1 MKAGDVTLGHVFA
14 ADHHLVVP
22 LFQRPYVWGE
32 DPNWLSLWTDVRTAA
47 EEVEAE
53 VFDEHGRHDPRTYF
67 LGAVVIQSR
76 RHLPRRLSSS
86 NVIDGQQRLT
96 TLQVLL
102 AAARRVAL
110 RIGAETSAGLFS
122 TLLDNKREAINPD
135 HPEDL
140 HKLWPLPQD
149 NGAFRWA
156 LRTENLPVPLGLGD
170 HKLVKA
176 AEWFEESV
184 FSWCISSD
192 DPELRLGY
200 LFETLRDRMQLVQIY
215 LESYDD
221 PQVIFEA
228 LNHRGVKLDAADLV
242 KNLLFQKVEQQGD
255 HKRADTLLLDSWLP
269 LDGQHW
275 RRQVT
280 TGRMKRSRIDLLLS
294 YWLTIQ
300 TSGEVSAEH
309 LFVNVRNWL
318 TSSPGNNASAPA
330 RAADLIVDIRRYADK
345 YDELEGMPSSSNVGA
360 LLNRMQ
366 ATGTMTPWPLLL
378 RVFADDAVPSN
389 QKDLVA
395 RAIDSFL
402 MRRGVARMPNGD
414 YNKLFVQLME
424 VASGAEPECVGD
436 TVVGALAAQTADSR
450 RWPSDEEFAAAL
462 ADTGLYKSVYRARL
476 RSLLVG
482 LENHLQSGKTEP
494 GRQLSSTDSKLNI
507 EHLMPQ
513 EWGKHWALPDN
524 HTEDD
529 LLRRTSAVHQLGNLT
544 LVTTKLN
551 PSLSNKNWEYKKP
564 AIQKHS
570 LLRLTTG
577 SVLSRPETADE
588 FDEASWSDQW
598 DEARIAARTH
608 HLIGAAL
615 EAWPRPTDAAPAE
628 SVNSP
633 EFANSEPS

>member
-22 LFQRPYVWGE
+22 LFQRPYVW
-32 DPNWLSLWTDVRTAA
+32 DQDLNWEPLWTDVRTAA

-102 AAARRVAL
+102 AAARRVAV
-110 RIGAETSAGLFS
+110 RIDAATTAGLFS
-122 TLLDNKREAINPD
+122 TLLDNKHEAIHPD
-135 HPEDL
+135 HQEDL

-156 LRTENLPVPLGLGD
+156 LRTEDLAIPSGLDG
-170 HKLVKA
+170 HKLVNA
-176 AEWFEESV
+176 AVWFEDAI
-184 FSWCISSD
+184 FTWCCNSAD
-192 DPELRLGY
+192 RELRLGY
-200 LFETLRDRMQLVQIY
+200 LFETLRDRMQLVQIF

-255 HKRADTLLLDSWLP
+255 HKRADSLLLDSWLP
-269 LDGQHW
+269 LDGQDW
-275 RRQVT
+275 RHQVT

-309 LFVNVRNWL
+309 LFSDVREWL
-318 TSSPGNNASAPA
+318 PSSPLSSAE
-330 RAADLIVDIRRYADK
+330 LIIDIRRYADK
-345 YDELEGMPSSSNVGA
+345 YDELEGMPSSSSVGA

-378 RVFADDAVPSN
+378 RVFADDAVPID
-389 QKDLVA
+389 QRELLA

-402 MRRGVARMPNGD
+402 MRRGVARMSNGD
-414 YNKLFVQLME
+414 YNRLFVLLMD
-424 VASGAEPECVGD
+424 VARTADPHSVGD
-436 TVVGALAAQTADSR
+436 AVVAAMAAQTADSR
-450 RWPSDEEFAAAL
+450 RWPTDDEFADAL
-462 ADTGLYKSVYRARL
+462 ADPGLYNSVYRARL

-482 LENHLQSGKTEP
+482 LENQLQSGKTEP
-494 GRQLSSTDSKLNI
+494 GRHLSSTDSKLNI

-513 EWGKHWALPDN
+513 EWGKHWPLPDQ
-524 HTEDD
+524 HSEADF
-529 LLRRTSAVHQLGNLT
+529 LRRTTAIHQLGNLT

-551 PSLSNKNWEYKKP
+551 PSLSNKNWEFKRP

-577 SVLSRPETADE
+577 SVLSKPESANDFE
-588 FDEASWSDQW
+588 EESWSVRW
-598 DEARIAARTH
+598 DESRIVARTR
-608 HLIGAAL
+608 HLTGVAL
-615 EAWPRPTDAAPAE
+615 ETWPRPATADPNEPDGSSIQARAE
-628 SVNSP
+628 RS
-633 EFANSEPS
+633 

>member
-14 ADHHLVVP
+14 ADYHLVVP

-102 AAARRVAL
+102 AASRRVAQ

-122 TLLDNKREAINPD
+122 TLLDNKREAIHPD

-156 LRTENLPVPLGLGD
+156 VRTENLPVPLGLGD

-176 AEWFEESV
+176 AEWFEESI

-255 HKRADTLLLDSWLP
+255 HKRANSLLLDSWLP

-309 LFVNVRNWL
+309 LFIDVRNWL
-318 TSSPGNNASAPA
+318 TSGPVNTASPPAS
-330 RAADLIVDIRRYADK
+330 AADLIVDIRRYADR
-345 YDELEGMPSSSNVGA
+345 YDELERMPSSSDVGA

-378 RVFADDAVPSN
+378 RVFADDEVPPN
-389 QKDLVA
+389 QKDLIA

-414 YNKLFVQLME
+414 YNKLFVQLMDI
-424 VASGAEPECVGD
+424 ASTAEPEFLGE
-436 TVVGALAAQTADSR
+436 TVVAALAAQTAESR
-450 RWPSDEEFAAAL
+450 RWPSDEEFAIAL
-462 ADTGLYKSVYRARL
+462 ADASLYKLVYRARL
-476 RSLLVG
+476 KSLLVG
-482 LENHLQSGKTEP
+482 LENHLQSGLTES
-494 GRQLSSTDSKLNI
+494 GKLLSSTDSKLNI
-507 EHLMPQ
+507 EHVMPQ
-513 EWGKHWALPDN
+513 QWGKHWPLPDH
-524 HTEDD
+524 HTEED
-529 LLRRTSAVHQLGNLT
+529 LARRTSAVHQLGNLT
-544 LVTTKLN
+544 LVTAKLN
-551 PSLSNKNWEYKKP
+551 SSLSNNAWESKKST
-564 AIQKHS
+564 IQKHS

-577 SVLSRPETADE
+577 SVLSRPETAVE
-588 FDEASWSDQW
+588 FDEEAWPGKW
-598 DEARIAARTH
+598 DEARIAARTQN
-608 HLIGAAL
+608 LIGVAL
-615 EAWPRPTDAAPAE
+615 EAWPRPTSAEPTEFQRNHMDAD
-628 SVNSP
+628 VGV
-633 EFANSEPS
+633 

>member
-22 LFQRPYVWGE
+22 LFQRPYVW
-32 DPNWLSLWTDVRTAA
+32 DQDANWGPLWADVRTAA

-53 VFDEHGRHDPRTYF
+53 VLDEHGRHDRRTYF

-76 RHLPRRLSSS
+76 KHLPRRLSSS

-96 TLQVLL
+96 TLQILL
-102 AAARRVAL
+102 AAARRVAV
-110 RIGAETSAGLFS
+110 RIEAATSAGLFS
-122 TLLDNKREAINPD
+122 TLLDNKREAIHPD

-156 LRTENLPVPLGLGD
+156 LRTEDLPIPSGLGG

-176 AEWFEESV
+176 AEWFEDV
-184 FSWCISSD
+184 IFSWCSISA

-200 LFETLRDRMQLVQIY
+200 LFETLRDRMQLVQIF

-255 HKRADTLLLDSWLP
+255 HKRADSLLLDSWLP
-269 LDGQHW
+269 LDGQDW

-300 TSGEVSAEH
+300 TNGEVSAEH
-309 LFVNVRNWL
+309 LFIDVREWL
-318 TSSPGNNASAPA
+318 PSAPIS
-330 RAADLIVDIRRYADK
+330 AAELIVDIRRYADK
-345 YDELEGMPSSSNVGA
+345 YNELESMPATSSIGA

-378 RVFADDAVPSN
+378 RVFADAAVPLE
-389 QKDLVA
+389 QKEHLA
-395 RAIDSFL
+395 GTIDSFL
-402 MRRGVARMPNGD
+402 MRRGICRMTTAD
-414 YNKLFVQLME
+414 YNKLFVLLME
-424 VASGAEPECVGD
+424 VAGAAEPERVGEAVEE
-436 TVVGALAAQTADSR
+436 TLAAQTADSR

-462 ADTGLYKSVYRARL
+462 ADSALYKAVHRARL
-476 RSLLVG
+476 KTLLVG
-482 LENHLQSGKTEP
+482 LENKLQSGKTEP
-494 GRQLSSTDSKLNI
+494 GRLLTSTDSRVNI

-513 EWGKHWALPDN
+513 KWEKHWPLQNPQ
-524 HTEDD
+524 DD
-529 LLRRTSAVHQLGNLT
+529 QDLIRRTSSIHRLGNLT

-551 PSLSNKNWEYKKP
+551 PTLSNSNWVSKLPE
-564 AIQKHS
+564 IQKHS

-577 SVLSRPETADE
+577 SVLSRPENANE
-588 FDEASWSDQW
+588 FDESTWRSHW
-598 DEARIAARTH
+598 DESRISARTL
-608 HLIGAAL
+608 HLTEVAL
-615 EAWPRPTDAAPAE
+615 ETWPRPAFTSAE
-628 SVNSP
+628 SS
-633 EFANSEPS
+633 

>member
-1 MKAGDVTLGHVFA
+1 MKAGDVTLGHVLA

-22 LFQRPYVWGE
+22 LFQRPYVWDQGL
-32 DPNWLSLWTDVRTAA
+32 NWEPLWADVRTAA

-76 RHLPRRLSSS
+76 RQLPRRLSSS

-110 RIGAETSAGLFS
+110 RVEAATSAGLFS
-122 TLLDNKREAINPD
+122 TLLDNKREAVHPD

-140 HKLWPLPQD
+140 HKLRPLPQD
-149 NGAFRWA
+149 NEAFLWA
-156 LRTENLPVPLGLGD
+156 VRTDDATAVVAPDG

-176 AEWFEESV
+176 AEWFEGVV
-184 FSWCISSD
+184 FNWCSNSS

-200 LFETLRDRMQLVQIY
+200 LFETLRDRMQLVQI
-215 LESYDD
+215 LLDPHDD

-255 HKRADTLLLDSWLP
+255 HKRADSLLLDSWLP
-269 LDGQHW
+269 LDGQTW

-300 TSGEVSAEH
+300 KSGEVSAEH
-309 LFVNVRNWL
+309 LFIDVREWL
-318 TSSPGNNASAPA
+318 SSTSKF
-330 RAADLIVDIRRYADK
+330 AAELIIDIRRYADK
-345 YDELEGMPSSSNVGA
+345 YDELESMPSSTSVGA

-378 RVFADDAVPSN
+378 RVFADDTVPFV
-389 QKDLVA
+389 QKELLA
-395 RAIDSFL
+395 QALDSFL
-402 MRRGVARMPNGD
+402 MRRGVARMSNGD
-414 YNKLFVQLME
+414 YNRLFVQLIE
-424 VASGAEPECVGD
+424 VADTANSACVGEA
-436 TVVGALAAQTADSR
+436 VVSALAAQTADSR
-450 RWPSDEEFAAAL
+450 RWPTDEEFAAAL
-462 ADTGLYKSVYRARL
+462 ADPGLYNSVYRARL

-482 LENHLQSGKTEP
+482 LENYLQSGKTEP
-494 GRQLSSTDSKLNI
+494 GKQLSSTDSKVNI
-507 EHLMPQ
+507 EHLLPQ
-513 EWGKHWALPDN
+513 NWAKYWPLPEGHSD
-524 HTEDD
+524 EDY
-529 LLRRTSAVHQLGNLT
+529 LRRTSAVHQLGNLT
-544 LVTTKLN
+544 LVTSKLN
-551 PSLSNKNWEYKKP
+551 PSLSNKNWEFKRP

-570 LLRLTTG
+570 LVRLTTG
-577 SVLSRPETADE
+577 SVLSKPENADE
-588 FDEASWSDQW
+588 FEEDSWAAFW
-598 DEARIAARTH
+598 DESRIRARTRY
-608 HLIGAAL
+608 LAEIAVS
-615 EAWPRPTDAAPAE
+615 AWPRPASADPY
-628 SVNSP
+628 
-633 EFANSEPS
+633 EFEGNNQYANADITP

>member
-22 LFQRPYVWGE
+22 LFQRPYVWDQGA
-32 DPNWLSLWTDVRTAA
+32 NWEPLWTDVRTAA

-53 VFDEHGRHDPRTYF
+53 LYDEHGRHDPRTYF

-102 AAARRVAL
+102 GAARRVAL
-110 RIGAETSAGLFS
+110 RIDTATSAGLFS
-122 TLLDNKREAINPD
+122 TLLDNKHEAIHPD
-135 HPEDL
+135 HPEDI

-149 NGAFRWA
+149 NEAFRWA
-156 LRTENLPVPLGLGD
+156 LRTEDLPIPGGVGG

-176 AEWFEESV
+176 AEWFENAI
-184 FSWCISSD
+184 FSWCTSSD
-192 DPELRLGY
+192 DPELRLGH
-200 LFETLRDRMQLVQIY
+200 LFVTLRDRMQLVQIF

-255 HKRADTLLLDSWLP
+255 HRRADSLLLDSWLP
-269 LDGQHW
+269 LDGQDW

-309 LFVNVRNWL
+309 LFVDVREWL
-318 TSSPGNNASAPA
+318 ASSSLS
-330 RAADLIVDIRRYADK
+330 AADLIVDIRRYADQ
-345 YDELEGMPSSSNVGA
+345 YDELESMPASSSVGA

-378 RVFADDAVPSN
+378 RVFADDAVPLD
-389 QKDLVA
+389 QKEHLA

-414 YNKLFVQLME
+414 YNRLFVLLMD
-424 VASGAEPECVGD
+424 VARTAEPHLVGD
-436 TVVGALAAQTADSR
+436 AVVAALAAQTADSR
-450 RWPSDEEFAAAL
+450 RWPADEEFAASL
-462 ADTGLYKSVYRARL
+462 SDPGLYTSQYRARL

-513 EWGKHWALPDN
+513 AWEKHWPLPDQ
-524 HTEDD
+524 HSEAD
-529 LLRRTSAVHQLGNLT
+529 LLRRTSAIHQLGNLT

-551 PSLSNKNWEYKKP
+551 PALSNKNWEYKRP

-577 SVLSRPETADE
+577 SVLSKPEGDNGFE
-588 FDEASWSDQW
+588 EESWPTHW
-598 DEARIAARTH
+598 DESRIIARTR
-608 HLIGAAL
+608 HLTELAL
-615 EAWPRPTDAAPAE
+615 KAWPRPAMTQADPG
-628 SVNSP
+628 S
-633 EFANSEPS
+633 